1 MSHRVDVLERGYP
14 PPLAGQPRCIGYG
27 YRFDAELAPE
37 LQLALADAKTHSL
50 RLANAPIP
58 PPPAPYLAEVR
69 PRAGVTDNVAQSV
82 LALLANASARH
93 SVEHSVKRVA
103 SGRIYALAETE
114 SAAKLYNPIVES
126 IEVLSS
132 RAWAERGFASAIAAV
147 QLPAQPTSISVDL
160 DKLDDEQLTELSK
173 LGIDDGHRRRGPLGL
188 SLDDLRCL
196 RDYYRKLNRPI
207 RDIELETFAQSWSEH
222 CKHRFFAA
230 SIDEIDEGLFRR
242 YIQSA
247 TEQISATKPGFCLS
261 VFHDNAGAIAFGDHV
276 LAYKVE
282 THNSP
287 SALDP
292 YGGAMT
298 GILGVNRDCLGF
310 GMGAEPIA
318 NVFGF
323 CLPHPDDQRQLF
335 RDPKLQQPLPS
346 AAELGAGVIRG
357 VEEGGNHSGIP
368 TVQGFVYT
376 HPSFRG
382 KPLVYCGTLGILPR
396 QVQGPDGLQDS
407 TQKSVRAG
415 DWIYVLG
422 NHVGFDGIHGATFS
436 SVELDANS
444 PATAVQ
450 IGDPIAQKNLQDV
463 LFKARDRGLYRCIT
477 DNGAGGL
484 SSSIGEMAQASGGA
498 EVWLDRVQLKY
509 PGLAPWEI
517 WISESQERMLVAI
530 PPERAADFEQLL
542 ARYQVSTQRLGRF
555 TDDGYLRLHYQG
567 AELGCLAMDFLHN
580 GAPQRRYSSQPT
592 TPQAV
597 PPAQAEPNLEQL
609 LSQPNFQ
616 SRAGIFQRYD
626 HEVQGNSLM
635 KPLVGGV
642 DSPVS
647 ALRPI
652 WSQPQAVALSQAL
665 LPYLTEVDP
674 YHAGYVAVDLALRK
688 LIAAGADPE
697 QLAILDNYCW
707 SRPESAERLY
717 QLKECTRGLHT
728 AAVHMRAPI
737 ISGKDSMYN
746 DFQGYDADGAA
757 TSVSALPTLL
767 VSAIGIINDYRQALD
782 FAFKTPGDT
791 IAILDY
797 NARPLPRCS
806 WDGNESAELYS
817 AWEGKGSLGAPT
829 FSRREGIGER
839 EWERRLVVGGKDGGS
854 GSAELY
860 SAGEE
865 KGPLGAPTFSQ
876 REGMGEREW
885 ERRLL
890 VGGKERGKGNGSA
903 ELYSAWEGKGSPG
916 APTFSRREGKGE
928 REEEGRGVENGKS
941 ESKAQTATPLPPL
954 THPRDYTPLAQA
966 IARRDLASAEALAA
980 GGIAYAVA
988 RAALASGLGAHIQ
1001 CQQPYTELDSGFL
1014 ITGKREHLPAAAR
1027 VIGTVQSQPEVQ
1039 INTEVLS
1046 LSAIS
1051 RLYHSGAYAGV
1062 H

>member
-1 MSHRVDVLERGYP
+1 MSHRVDVLERDYP

-50 RLANAPIP
+50 RLANAPTSA
-58 PPPAPYLAEVR
+58 PPAPYLAEVR

-103 SGRIYALAETE
+103 SGRIYALAEAE

-126 IEVLSS
+126 IEVLSA
-132 RAWAERGFASAIAAV
+132 RAWVEQGFASAIAEV
-147 QLPAQPTSISVDL
+147 QLPAQPASISIDL
-160 DKLDDEQLTELSK
+160 DQLDDDQLTELSK
-173 LGIDDGHRRRGPLGL
+173 LGIDDSQRRRGTLGL
-188 SLDDLRCL
+188 SLNDLRCL
-196 RDYYRKLNRPI
+196 RAHYQKLNRPI

-247 TEQISATKPGFCLS
+247 TEQISAAKPGFCLS

-335 RDPKLQQPLPS
+335 RDPELKQPLPS

-396 QVQGPDGLQDS
+396 QVPGPDGLQDS
-407 TQKSVRAG
+407 TKKSVHAG

-498 EVWLDRVQLKY
+498 EVWLERVQLKY

-567 AELGCLAMDFLHN
+567 TEIGCLAMDFLHH
-580 GAPQRRYSSQPT
+580 GAPQRCYTSQEPT
-592 TPQAV
+592 PA
-597 PPAQAEPNLEQL
+597 PPAAPQEPPEPNLEQL

-616 SRAGIFQRYD
+616 SRAGVFQRYD

-665 LPYLTEVDP
+665 LPHLTEVDP

-728 AAVHMRAPI
+728 AAVHLRAPI

-746 DFQGYDADGAA
+746 DFQGYSDSGAA

-767 VSAIGIINDYRQALD
+767 VSAIGIINDYRQALS

-797 NARPLPRCS
+797 NARPLP
-806 WDGNESAELYS
+806 
-817 AWEGKGSLGAPT
+817 
-829 FSRREGIGER
+829 
-839 EWERRLVVGGKDGGS
+839 V
-854 GSAELY
+854 
-860 SAGEE
+860 
-865 KGPLGAPTFSQ
+865 
-876 REGMGEREW
+876 
-885 ERRLL
+885 
-890 VGGKERGKGNGSA
+890 
-903 ELYSAWEGKGSPG
+903 
-916 APTFSRREGKGE
+916 
-928 REEEGRGVENGKS
+928 
-941 ESKAQTATPLPPL
+941 TATPL

-966 IARRDLASAEALAA
+966 IARRDLASAEALAQ

-988 RAALASGLGAHIQ
+988 RAALASGLGARIQ
-1001 CQQPYTELDSGFL
+1001 CQRPYTELDSGFL
-1014 ITGKREHLPAAAR
+1014 ITGKKERLPADAR
-1027 VIGTVQSQPEVQ
+1027 IIGTVQAQPEVQ

-1046 LSAIS
+1046 LSTIS
-1051 RLYHSGAYAGV
+1051 RLYHSGAYSGV

>member
-1 MSHRVDVLERGYP
+1 MSHRVDVLERDYLL
-14 PPLAGQPRCIGYG
+14 PLAGQPRCIGYG

-50 RLANAPIP
+50 RLANAPTP

-69 PRAGVTDNVAQSV
+69 ARAGVTDNVAQSV
-82 LALLANASARH
+82 LALLANASARQG
-93 SVEHSVKRVA
+93 VEHSVQRVA

-132 RAWAERGFASAIAAV
+132 RAWAEHGFASAIAAV
-147 QLPAQPTSISVDL
+147 QLPAQPASISIDL
-160 DKLDDEQLTELSK
+160 DKLDDDQLTELSK

-247 TEQISATKPGFCLS
+247 TEQISAAKPGFCLS

-335 RDPKLQQPLPS
+335 RDPELQQPLPS

-396 QVQGPDGLQDS
+396 QVQGPDGRQDS
-407 TQKSVRAG
+407 TQKSVHAG

-580 GAPQRRYSSQPT
+580 GAPQRRYTSQEPT
-592 TPQAV
+592 PAPQA
-597 PPAQAEPNLEQL
+597 PRAQPEPSLEQL

-616 SRAGIFQRYD
+616 SRAGVFQRYD

-635 KPLVGGV
+635 KPLIGGV

-665 LPYLTEVDP
+665 LPHLTEVDP

-707 SRPESAERLY
+707 SRPESGERLY

-746 DFQGYDADGAA
+746 DFQGYSADGAA

-797 NARPLPRCS
+797 NARPLP
-806 WDGNESAELYS
+806 
-817 AWEGKGSLGAPT
+817 
-829 FSRREGIGER
+829 
-839 EWERRLVVGGKDGGS
+839 
-854 GSAELY
+854 GSAGL
-860 SAGEE
+860 
-865 KGPLGAPTFSQ
+865 P
-876 REGMGEREW
+876 
-885 ERRLL
+885 
-890 VGGKERGKGNGSA
+890 GSA
-903 ELYSAWEGKGSPG
+903 ELYSAWEGKGKKEG
-916 APTFSRREGKGE
+916 EERVAWERRVVLGWGSKGE
-928 REEEGRGVENGKS
+928 REG
-941 ESKAQTATPLPPL
+941 ESKAQTATPLPEL
-954 THPRDYTPLAQA
+954 THPRDYTALAQA
-966 IARRDLASAEALAA
+966 IARRDLASAEALAQ
-980 GGIAYAVA
+980 GGIAYAIA
-988 RAALASGLGAHIQ
+988 RAALASGLGARVQ
-1001 CQQPYTELDSGFL
+1001 CQRPYTELDSGFL
-1014 ITGKREHLPAAAR
+1014 ITGKKERLPADAR
-1027 VIGTVQSQPEVQ
+1027 IIGTVQAQPQVQ
-1039 INTEVLS
+1039 INSEVLS
-1046 LSAIS
+1046 LSTIS
-1051 RLYHSGAYAGV
+1051 RLYHSGAYSGI

>member
-1 MSHRVDVLERGYP
+1 MSHRVDVLERDYP

-27 YRFDAELAPE
+27 YRFDAELAPQ

-50 RLANAPIP
+50 RLANAPTSA
-58 PPPAPYLAEVR
+58 PPAPYLAEVR

-82 LALLANASARH
+82 LALLANASARQG
-93 SVEHSVKRVA
+93 VEHSVKRVA

-126 IEVLSS
+126 IEVLSA
-132 RAWAERGFASAIAAV
+132 RAWAEQGFASAIAEV
-147 QLPAQPTSISVDL
+147 QLPAQPASISIDL
-160 DKLDDEQLTELSK
+160 DQLDDDQLTELSK
-173 LGIDDGHRRRGPLGL
+173 LGIDDGQRRRGPLGL

-247 TEQISATKPGFCLS
+247 TEQISAAKPGFCLS

-346 AAELGAGVIRG
+346 AAELGAGVICG

-368 TVQGFVYT
+368 TVQGFVYND
-376 HPSFRG
+376 PSFRG

-396 QVQGPDGLQDS
+396 QVPGPDGLQDS
-407 TQKSVRAG
+407 TKKSVHAG

-498 EVWLDRVQLKY
+498 EVWLERVQLKY

-567 AELGCLAMDFLHN
+567 TEIGCLAMDFLHH
-580 GAPQRRYSSQPT
+580 GAPQRCYTSQEPT
-592 TPQAV
+592 PA
-597 PPAQAEPNLEQL
+597 PPAAPQEPPEPNLEQL

-616 SRAGIFQRYD
+616 SRAGVFQRYD

-665 LPYLTEVDP
+665 LPHLTEVDP

-728 AAVHMRAPI
+728 AAVHLRAPI

-746 DFQGYDADGAA
+746 DFQGYSDSGAA

-797 NARPLPRCS
+797 NARPLP
-806 WDGNESAELYS
+806 A
-817 AWEGKGSLGAPT
+817 APT
-829 FSRREGIGER
+829 Q
-839 EWERRLVVGGKDGGS
+839 
-854 GSAELY
+854 
-860 SAGEE
+860 
-865 KGPLGAPTFSQ
+865 P
-876 REGMGEREW
+876 
-885 ERRLL
+885 
-890 VGGKERGKGNGSA
+890 
-903 ELYSAWEGKGSPG
+903 
-916 APTFSRREGKGE
+916 
-928 REEEGRGVENGKS
+928 
-941 ESKAQTATPLPPL
+941 PLPPL
-954 THPRDYTPLAQA
+954 PHPRDYTPLARA

-988 RAALASGLGAHIQ
+988 HAALASGLGARIQ
-1001 CQQPYTELDSGFL
+1001 CQRPYTELDSGFL
-1014 ITGKREHLPAAAR
+1014 ITGKKERLPADALI
-1027 VIGTVQSQPEVQ
+1027 IGTVQAQPEVQ

-1046 LSAIS
+1046 LSTIS
-1051 RLYHSGAYAGV
+1051 RLYHSGAYSGV

>member
-1 MSHRVDVLERGYP
+1 MSHRVDVLERAYP

-27 YRFDAELAPE
+27 YRFDAELAPQ
-37 LQLALADAKTHSL
+37 LQLVLGDAKTHSL
-50 RLANAPIP
+50 RLANTPTSL
-58 PPPAPYLAEVR
+58 PPAPYLAEVR

-93 SVEHSVKRVA
+93 GVEHSVKRVA
-103 SGRIYALAETE
+103 SGRIYALAEAE

-126 IEVLSS
+126 VEVLSA
-132 RAWAERGFASAIAAV
+132 RAWAERGFAIAIAEV
-147 QLPAQPTSISVDL
+147 QLPAQPASISIDL
-160 DKLDDEQLTELSK
+160 DQLDDDQLTELSK
-173 LGIDDGHRRRGPLGL
+173 LGVDDGQRRRGPLGL

-207 RDIELETFAQSWSEH
+207 HDIELETFAQSWSEH

-230 SIDEIDEGLFRR
+230 SIDDIDEGLFRR

-247 TEQISATKPGFCLS
+247 TEQISAAKPGFCLS

-335 RDPKLQQPLPS
+335 RDPELKQPLPG

-382 KPLVYCGTLGILPR
+382 KPLVYCATIGILPR

-407 TQKSVRAG
+407 TQKSVHAG

-555 TDDGYLRLHYQG
+555 TNDGYLRLHYQG

-580 GAPQRRYSSQPT
+580 GAPQRRYTSQPT
-592 TPQAV
+592 PALQAAR
-597 PPAQAEPNLEQL
+597 AQPEPSLEQL
-609 LSQPNFQ
+609 LSLPNFQ
-616 SRAGIFQRYD
+616 SRAGVFQRYD

-635 KPLVGGV
+635 KPLIGGV

-665 LPYLTEVDP
+665 LPHLTEVDP

-707 SRPESAERLY
+707 SRPESGERLY

-728 AAVHMRAPI
+728 AAVHLRAPI

-746 DFQGYDADGAA
+746 DFQGYSDSGAA

-767 VSAIGIINDYRQALD
+767 VSAIGIINDYRRALN

-797 NARPLPRCS
+797 NARPLP
-806 WDGNESAELYS
+806 
-817 AWEGKGSLGAPT
+817 LG
-829 FSRREGIGER
+829 
-839 EWERRLVVGGKDGGS
+839 L
-854 GSAELY
+854 GSAEL
-860 SAGEE
+860 
-865 KGPLGAPTFSQ
+865 P
-876 REGMGEREW
+876 
-885 ERRLL
+885 
-890 VGGKERGKGNGSA
+890 GSA
-903 ELYSAWEGKGSPG
+903 ELYSAWEVEGAPGSP
-916 APTFSRREGKGE
+916 TCSRREGEGENGSAELYSAGSPGE
-928 REEEGRGVENGKS
+928 REAKGKREGEGENKVQPPT
-941 ESKAQTATPLPPL
+941 KLPPL
-954 THPRDYTPLAQA
+954 PHPRDYTPLAQA
-966 IARRDLASAEALAA
+966 IARGDLASAEALAA

-1027 VIGTVQSQPEVQ
+1027 VIGSVQAQPEVQ

>member
-1 MSHRVDVLERGYP
+1 MSHRVDVLERDYP

-50 RLANAPIP
+50 RLANTPTSL
-58 PPPAPYLAEVR
+58 PPAPYLAEVR

-93 SVEHSVKRVA
+93 GVEHSVKRVA
-103 SGRIYALAETE
+103 SGRIYALAEAE

-126 IEVLSS
+126 VEVLSA
-132 RAWAERGFASAIAAV
+132 RAWAERGFAIAIAEV
-147 QLPAQPTSISVDL
+147 QLPAQPASISIDL
-160 DKLDDEQLTELSK
+160 DQLDDDQLTELSK
-173 LGIDDGHRRRGPLGL
+173 LGVDDGQRRRGPLGL

-207 RDIELETFAQSWSEH
+207 HDIELETFAQSWSEH

-247 TEQISATKPGFCLS
+247 TEQISAAKPGFCLS

-276 LAYKVE
+276 LAFKVE

-335 RDPKLQQPLPS
+335 RDPELKQPLPS

-407 TQKSVRAG
+407 TQKSVHAG

-567 AELGCLAMDFLHN
+567 KELGCLAMDFLHN
-580 GAPQRRYSSQPT
+580 GAPQRRYTSQEPT
-592 TPQAV
+592 PAPQA
-597 PPAQAEPNLEQL
+597 PRAQPEPSLEQL
-609 LSQPNFQ
+609 LSLPNFQ
-616 SRAGIFQRYD
+616 SRAGVFQRYD

-635 KPLVGGV
+635 KPLIGGV

-665 LPYLTEVDP
+665 LPHLTEVDP

-707 SRPESAERLY
+707 SRPESGERLY

-728 AAVHMRAPI
+728 AAVHLRAPI

-767 VSAIGIINDYRQALD
+767 VSAIGIINDYRRALN

-806 WDGNESAELYS
+806 W
-817 AWEGKGSLGAPT
+817 
-829 FSRREGIGER
+829 
-839 EWERRLVVGGKDGGS
+839 GGS
-854 GSAELY
+854 GSAEL
-860 SAGEE
+860 
-865 KGPLGAPTFSQ
+865 P
-876 REGMGEREW
+876 
-885 ERRLL
+885 
-890 VGGKERGKGNGSA
+890 GSA
-903 ELYSAWEGKGSPG
+903 ELYSAWEGKGPPGSPTCSRREGEGENGSAELYSAGSLGEREAEGAPG
-916 APTFSRREGKGE
+916 APTCSRREAKGKREGE
-928 REEEGRGVENGKS
+928 GENKVQPPT
-941 ESKAQTATPLPPL
+941 KLPPL
-954 THPRDYTPLAQA
+954 THPRDYTPLARA
-966 IARRDLASAEALAA
+966 IARGDLASAEALAA

-1001 CQQPYTELDSGFL
+1001 CQRPYTELDSGFL

-1051 RLYHSGAYAGV
+1051 RLYHSGAYSGV

>member
-1 MSHRVDVLERGYP
+1 MSHRVDVLERDYP

-27 YRFDAELAPE
+27 YRFDAELAPQ

-50 RLANAPIP
+50 RRANAPTS

-82 LALLANASARH
+82 LALLANASARQG
-93 SVEHSVKRVA
+93 VEHSVQRVA

-132 RAWAERGFASAIAAV
+132 RAWAEHGFASAIAAV
-147 QLPAQPTSISVDL
+147 QLPEQPASISIDL
-160 DKLDDEQLTELSK
+160 DQLDDEQLTELSK

-188 SLDDLRCL
+188 SLEDLRCL

-230 SIDEIDEGLFRR
+230 SIDEINEGLFRR

-247 TEQISATKPGFCLS
+247 TEQISAAKPGFCLS

-335 RDPKLQQPLPS
+335 RDPELQQPLPS

-407 TQKSVRAG
+407 TQKSVHAG

-463 LFKARDRGLYRCIT
+463 LFKARDLGLYRCIT

-509 PGLAPWEI
+509 SGLAPWEI

-542 ARYQVSTQRLGRF
+542 AHYQVSTQRLGRF

-567 AELGCLAMDFLHN
+567 EELGCLEMDFLHY
-580 GAPQRRYSSQPT
+580 GAPQRRYTSQEPT
-592 TPQAV
+592 PAPQA
-597 PPAQAEPNLEQL
+597 PRAQPEPSLEQL

-616 SRAGIFQRYD
+616 SRAGVFQRYD

-635 KPLVGGV
+635 KPLIGGV

-665 LPYLTEVDP
+665 LPHLTEVDP
-674 YHAGYVAVDLALRK
+674 YHAGYIAVDLALRK

-746 DFQGYDADGAA
+746 DFQGYSDSGAA

-797 NARPLPRCS
+797 NARPLPI
-806 WDGNESAELYS
+806 GFGSAELYS
-817 AWEGKGSLGAPT
+817 AREGKGK
-829 FSRREGIGER
+829 REMER
-839 EWERRLVVGGKDGGS
+839 KEETGS
-854 GSAELY
+854 AGLPGSAELY
-860 SAGEE
+860 SAGEAQG
-865 KGPLGAPTFSQ
+865 KGKIKGK
-876 REGMGEREW
+876 RD
-885 ERRLL
+885 RRLV
-890 VGGKERGKGNGSA
+890 VGGKE
-903 ELYSAWEGKGSPG
+903 
-916 APTFSRREGKGE
+916 
-928 REEEGRGVENGKS
+928 
-941 ESKAQTATPLPPL
+941 
-954 THPRDYTPLAQA
+954 
-966 IARRDLASAEALAA
+966 
-980 GGIAYAVA
+980 
-988 RAALASGLGAHIQ
+988 
-1001 CQQPYTELDSGFL
+1001 
-1014 ITGKREHLPAAAR
+1014 
-1027 VIGTVQSQPEVQ
+1027 
-1039 INTEVLS
+1039 
-1046 LSAIS
+1046 
-1051 RLYHSGAYAGV
+1051 
-1062 H
+1062 

>member
-1 MSHRVDVLERGYP
+1 MSHRVDVLERDYP

-50 RLANAPIP
+50 RRANAPTSA
-58 PPPAPYLAEVR
+58 PPAPYLAEVR

-82 LALLANASARH
+82 LALLANASARQG
-93 SVEHSVKRVA
+93 VEHSVQRVA
-103 SGRIYALAETE
+103 SGRIYALAEAK

-147 QLPAQPTSISVDL
+147 QLPVQPASISIDL
-160 DKLDDEQLTELSK
+160 DQLDDDQLTELSK
-173 LGIDDGHRRRGPLGL
+173 FGIDDGHRRRGPLGL

-230 SIDEIDEGLFRR
+230 SIDDIDEGLFRR

-247 TEQISATKPGFCLS
+247 TEQISAAKPGFCLS

-276 LAYKVE
+276 LAFKVE

-335 RDPKLQQPLPS
+335 RDPELKQPLPS

-368 TVQGFVYT
+368 TVQGFVYN

-407 TQKSVRAG
+407 TKKSVHAG

-450 IGDPIAQKNLQDV
+450 IGDPIAQKNLQDA

-498 EVWLDRVQLKY
+498 EVWLNRVQLKY

-567 AELGCLAMDFLHN
+567 TEIGCLAMDFLHN
-580 GAPQRRYSSQPT
+580 GAPQRRYLSQPPA
-592 TPQAV
+592 PQAA
-597 PPAQAEPNLEQL
+597 PPAPPELSLEQL
-609 LSQPNFQ
+609 LSLPNFQ
-616 SRAGIFQRYD
+616 SRAGVFQRYD

-665 LPYLTEVDP
+665 LPHLSEVDP

-707 SRPESAERLY
+707 SRPESGERLY

-728 AAVHMRAPI
+728 AAVHLRAPI

-767 VSAIGIINDYRQALD
+767 VSAIGIINDYRRALN

-797 NARPLPRCS
+797 NARPLPL
-806 WDGNESAELYS
+806 GLGIAELYS
-817 AWEGKGSLGAPT
+817 AGSP
-829 FSRREGIGER
+829 GER
-839 EWERRLVVGGKDGGS
+839 EDKGEN

-860 SAGEE
+860 SAGSPGERGD
-865 KGPLGAPTFSQ
+865 KGEMGAPTCSR
-876 REGMGEREW
+876 REGMGEREDNG
-885 ERRLL
+885 ENGSTELPGSAEL
-890 VGGKERGKGNGSA
+890 YSAGSSGERGDKGAPGSPTCSRREGEGENGSA
-903 ELYSAWEGKGSPG
+903 ELYSAGSPG
-916 APTFSRREGKGE
+916 EREAKGKREGEGE
-928 REEEGRGVENGKS
+928 NKEEPPTK
-941 ESKAQTATPLPPL
+941 LPPL
-954 THPRDYTPLAQA
+954 PHPRDYTPLAQA
-966 IARRDLASAEALAA
+966 IADGDLASAEALAA

-1001 CQQPYTELDSGFL
+1001 CQHPYTELDSGFL
-1014 ITGKREHLPAAAR
+1014 ITGKRERLPAAAR
-1027 VIGTVQSQPEVQ
+1027 VIGSVQAQPEVQ
-1039 INTEVLS
+1039 INSESIS

>member
-1 MSHRVDVLERGYP
+1 MSHRVDVLERDYP

-50 RLANAPIP
+50 RLANAPTS

-132 RAWAERGFASAIAAV
+132 RAWAERGFASGIAEV
-147 QLPAQPTSISVDL
+147 QLPAQPTSISINL
-160 DKLDDEQLTELSK
+160 DQLDDDQLTELSK
-173 LGIDDGHRRRGPLGL
+173 LGIDDGQRRRGPLGL

-230 SIDEIDEGLFRR
+230 SIDEINEGLFRR

-335 RDPKLQQPLPS
+335 RDPELQQPLPS

-396 QVQGPDGLQDS
+396 QVQGPDGWQDS
-407 TQKSVRAG
+407 TKKSVHAG

-463 LFKARDRGLYRCIT
+463 LFKARDLGLYRCIT

-498 EVWLDRVQLKY
+498 EVWLERVQLKY

-567 AELGCLAMDFLHN
+567 TEIGCLAMDFLHH
-580 GAPQRRYSSQPT
+580 GAPQRRYLSQPT
-592 TPQAV
+592 PAPQAA
-597 PPAQAEPNLEQL
+597 PPAQPEPSLEQL

-767 VSAIGIINDYRQALD
+767 VSAIGIIKDYRRALN

-797 NARPLPRCS
+797 NARPLTRCS
-806 WDGNESAELYS
+806 WDGSRSADMPGSTDLPGSAELYS
-817 AWEGKGSLGAPT
+817 AWEHRLALGWGSKGENGSAELYSAGSSGERGDKGETGAPT
-829 FSRREGIGER
+829 CSRREGIGER
-839 EWERRLVVGGKDGGS
+839 E
-854 GSAELY
+854 
-860 SAGEE
+860 EE
-865 KGPLGAPTFSQ
+865 G
-876 REGMGEREW
+876 REVE
-885 ERRLL
+885 
-890 VGGKERGKGNGSA
+890 
-903 ELYSAWEGKGSPG
+903 
-916 APTFSRREGKGE
+916 KGE
-928 REEEGRGVENGKS
+928 RANNS
-941 ESKAQTATPLPPL
+941 APPLPPL
-954 THPRDYTPLAQA
+954 PHPRDYTALAQA
-966 IARRDLASAEALAA
+966 IARSDLASAEALAA

-988 RAALASGLGAHIQ
+988 RAALASGLGASIE
-1001 CQQPYTELDSGFL
+1001 CQHPYTELDSGFL
-1014 ITGKREHLPAAAR
+1014 ITGKRERLPAAAR

>member
-1 MSHRVDVLERGYP
+1 MSHRVDVLERDYP
-14 PPLAGQPRCIGYG
+14 PPLADQPRCIGYG
-27 YRFDAELAPE
+27 YRFDAELAPQ

-50 RLANAPIP
+50 RLANSPTP

-147 QLPAQPTSISVDL
+147 QLPVQPASISIDL
-160 DKLDDEQLTELSK
+160 DQLDDDQLTELSK
-173 LGIDDGHRRRGPLGL
+173 FGIDDGHRRRGPLGL

-247 TEQISATKPGFCLS
+247 TEQISAAKPGFCLS

-335 RDPKLQQPLPS
+335 RDPELQQPLPS

-407 TQKSVRAG
+407 TQKSVHAG

-463 LFKARDRGLYRCIT
+463 LFKARDLGLYRCIT

-509 PGLAPWEI
+509 SGLAPWEI

-567 AELGCLAMDFLHN
+567 KELGCLAMDFLHN
-580 GAPQRRYSSQPT
+580 GAPQRRYTSQEPT
-592 TPQAV
+592 PAPQA
-597 PPAQAEPNLEQL
+597 PRAQPEPSLEQL

-616 SRAGIFQRYD
+616 SRAGVFQRYD

-635 KPLVGGV
+635 KPLIGGV

-665 LPYLTEVDP
+665 LPHLTEVDP

-707 SRPESAERLY
+707 SRPESGERLY

-728 AAVHMRAPI
+728 AAVHLRAPI

-746 DFQGYDADGAA
+746 DFQGYAADGAA

-767 VSAIGIINDYRQALD
+767 VSAIGIINDYRQALG

-806 WDGNESAELYS
+806 W
-817 AWEGKGSLGAPT
+817 
-829 FSRREGIGER
+829 
-839 EWERRLVVGGKDGGS
+839 GGS
-854 GSAELY
+854 GNGSAELPG
-860 SAGEE
+860 SAE
-865 KGPLGAPTFSQ
+865 LS
-876 REGMGEREW
+876 
-885 ERRLL
+885 
-890 VGGKERGKGNGSA
+890 GSA
-903 ELYSAWEGKGSPG
+903 ELYSAWEGKGTPG
-916 APTFSRREGKGE
+916 APTCSRREGEGENGSAELYSAGSLGE
-928 REEEGRGVENGKS
+928 REAEGAPGAPTCSRREAKGKREGEGENKVQPPT
-941 ESKAQTATPLPPL
+941 KLPPL
-954 THPRDYTPLAQA
+954 THPRDYTPLTQA
-966 IARRDLASAEALAA
+966 IARGDLASAEALAA

-1001 CQQPYTELDSGFL
+1001 CQRPYTELDSGFL
-1014 ITGKREHLPAAAR
+1014 ITGKKENLPADACI
-1027 VIGTVQSQPEVQ
+1027 IGTVQSQPEVQ

>member
-1 MSHRVDVLERGYP
+1 MSHRVDVLERDYP

-27 YRFDAELAPE
+27 YRFDAELAPQ
-37 LQLALADAKTHSL
+37 LQLALADGKTHSL
-50 RLANAPIP
+50 RRANAPTSA
-58 PPPAPYLAEVR
+58 PPAPYLAEVR

-82 LALLANASARH
+82 LALLANASSRH
-93 SVEHSVKRVA
+93 SVEHSVQRVA

-126 IEVLSS
+126 VEVLSS
-132 RAWAERGFASAIAAV
+132 RAWAEHGFVSAIAAV
-147 QLPAQPTSISVDL
+147 QLPAQPASISIDL
-160 DKLDDEQLTELSK
+160 DQLDDEQLTELSK

-207 RDIELETFAQSWSEH
+207 HDIELETFAQSWSEH

-247 TEQISATKPGFCLS
+247 TEQISAAKPGFCLS

-335 RDPKLQQPLPS
+335 RDPELQQPLPS

-407 TQKSVRAG
+407 TQKSVHAG

-567 AELGCLAMDFLHN
+567 KELGCLAMDFLHN
-580 GAPQRRYSSQPT
+580 GAPQRRYTSQEPT
-592 TPQAV
+592 TPQAA
-597 PPAQAEPNLEQL
+597 PPAQPEPSLEQL

-616 SRAGIFQRYD
+616 SRAGVFQRYD

-665 LPYLTEVDP
+665 LPHLTEVDP

-728 AAVHMRAPI
+728 AAVHLRAPI

-746 DFQGYDADGAA
+746 DFQGYSDSGAA

-767 VSAIGIINDYRQALD
+767 VSAIGIINDYRQALS

-806 WDGNESAELYS
+806 WDGSRSADMPGSTDLPGSAELYS
-817 AWEGKGSLGAPT
+817 AWEH
-829 FSRREGIGER
+829 
-839 EWERRLVVGGKDGGS
+839 RLALGGKEGGS

-860 SAGEE
+860 SAGS
-865 KGPLGAPTFSQ
+865 P
-876 REGMGEREW
+876 GEREAK
-885 ERRLL
+885 
-890 VGGKERGKGNGSA
+890 GK
-903 ELYSAWEGKGSPG
+903 
-916 APTFSRREGKGE
+916 REGEGE
-928 REEEGRGVENGKS
+928 NKEEPPTK
-941 ESKAQTATPLPPL
+941 LPPL
-954 THPRDYTPLAQA
+954 PHPRDYTPLAQA

-988 RAALASGLGAHIQ
+988 RAALASGLGARIE
-1001 CQQPYTELDSGFL
+1001 CQRPYTELDSGFL

-1027 VIGTVQSQPEVQ
+1027 VIGTVQAQPEVQ

-1046 LSAIS
+1046 LSTIG

>member
-1 MSHRVDVLERGYP
+1 MSHRVDVLERDYP

-27 YRFDAELAPE
+27 YRFDAKLAPQ

-50 RLANAPIP
+50 RRAKAPTSA
-58 PPPAPYLAEVR
+58 PPAPYLAEVR

-82 LALLANASARH
+82 LALLANASARQG
-93 SVEHSVKRVA
+93 VEHSVQRVA
-103 SGRIYALAETE
+103 SGRIYALAEAE

-126 IEVLSS
+126 IEVLSA
-132 RAWAERGFASAIAAV
+132 RAWVEQGFASAIAEV
-147 QLPAQPTSISVDL
+147 QLPAQPASISIDL
-160 DKLDDEQLTELSK
+160 DQLDDDQLTELSK
-173 LGIDDGHRRRGPLGL
+173 LGIDDGQRRRGPLGL
-188 SLDDLRCL
+188 SLNDLRCL
-196 RDYYRKLNRPI
+196 RAHYQKLNRPI

-247 TEQISATKPGFCLS
+247 TEQISAAKPGFCLS

-276 LAYKVE
+276 LAFKVE

-335 RDPKLQQPLPS
+335 RDPELKQLLPS

-396 QVQGPDGLQDS
+396 QVPGPDGLQDS
-407 TQKSVRAG
+407 TKKSVHAG

-463 LFKARDRGLYRCIT
+463 LFKARDLGLYRCIT

-498 EVWLDRVQLKY
+498 EVWLERVQLKY
-509 PGLAPWEI
+509 SGLAPWEI

-542 ARYQVSTQRLGRF
+542 ARYQVSTQRLGCF
-555 TDDGYLRLHYQG
+555 SNDGYLRLHYQG
-567 AELGCLAMDFLHN
+567 KEIGCLAMDFLHH
-580 GAPQRRYSSQPT
+580 GAPQRRYLSQPT
-592 TPQAV
+592 PAPQAA
-597 PPAQAEPNLEQL
+597 PPAQPEPSLEQL

-642 DSPVS
+642 DSQVS

-746 DFQGYDADGAA
+746 DFQGYSDSGAA

-797 NARPLPRCS
+797 NARPLP
-806 WDGNESAELYS
+806 A
-817 AWEGKGSLGAPT
+817 APT
-829 FSRREGIGER
+829 Q
-839 EWERRLVVGGKDGGS
+839 
-854 GSAELY
+854 
-860 SAGEE
+860 
-865 KGPLGAPTFSQ
+865 P
-876 REGMGEREW
+876 
-885 ERRLL
+885 
-890 VGGKERGKGNGSA
+890 
-903 ELYSAWEGKGSPG
+903 
-916 APTFSRREGKGE
+916 
-928 REEEGRGVENGKS
+928 
-941 ESKAQTATPLPPL
+941 PLPPL
-954 THPRDYTPLAQA
+954 PHPRDYTPLARA

-988 RAALASGLGAHIQ
+988 RAALASGLGARIE
-1001 CQQPYTELDSGFL
+1001 CQRPYTELDSGFL
-1014 ITGKREHLPAAAR
+1014 ITGKKERLPADAR
-1027 VIGTVQSQPEVQ
+1027 IIGTVQVQPEVQ

-1046 LSAIS
+1046 LSTIS
-1051 RLYHSGAYAGV
+1051 RLYHSGAYSGV

>member
-1 MSHRVDVLERGYP
+1 MSHRVDVLERDYP

-50 RLANAPIP
+50 RLANAPTSL
-58 PPPAPYLAEVR
+58 PPAPYLAEVR

-93 SVEHSVKRVA
+93 GVEHSVKRVA

-147 QLPAQPTSISVDL
+147 QLPAQPASISIDL
-160 DKLDDEQLTELSK
+160 DQLDDDQLTELSK

-230 SIDEIDEGLFRR
+230 SIDDIDEGLFRR

-247 TEQISATKPGFCLS
+247 TEQISAAKPGFCLS

-407 TQKSVRAG
+407 TQKSVHAG

-463 LFKARDRGLYRCIT
+463 LFKARDLGLYRCIT

-567 AELGCLAMDFLHN
+567 QEIGCLAMDFLHH
-580 GAPQRRYSSQPT
+580 GAPQRRYLSQPT
-592 TPQAV
+592 PAPQAA
-597 PPAQAEPNLEQL
+597 PPAQPEPSLEQL

-616 SRAGIFQRYD
+616 SRAGVFQRYD

-635 KPLVGGV
+635 KPLIGGV

-665 LPYLTEVDP
+665 LPHLSEVDP

-728 AAVHMRAPI
+728 AAVHLRAPI

-746 DFQGYDADGAA
+746 DFQGYAADGAA

-782 FAFKTPGDT
+782 FTFKTPGDT

-797 NARPLPRCS
+797 NARPLP
-806 WDGNESAELYS
+806 L
-817 AWEGKGSLGAPT
+817 
-829 FSRREGIGER
+829 
-839 EWERRLVVGGKDGGS
+839 
-854 GSAELY
+854 GSAEL
-860 SAGEE
+860 
-865 KGPLGAPTFSQ
+865 P
-876 REGMGEREW
+876 
-885 ERRLL
+885 
-890 VGGKERGKGNGSA
+890 GSA
-903 ELYSAWEGKGSPG
+903 ELYSAWEGEGENGSAELYSAGSLGEREAKGKREGEERGDWERRVAWERRVVLGWGSLGERGDKGETG
-916 APTFSRREGKGE
+916 APTCSRREAKGKREGE
-928 REEEGRGVENGKS
+928 GENK
-941 ESKAQTATPLPPL
+941 KDPPTKLPPL
-954 THPRDYTPLAQA
+954 PHPRDYTPLARA
-966 IARRDLASAEALAA
+966 IARGDLASAEALAA

-1001 CQQPYTELDSGFL
+1001 CQRPYTELDSGFL

-1027 VIGTVQSQPEVQ
+1027 IIGTVQSQPEVQ

-1051 RLYHSGAYAGV
+1051 RLYHSGAYSGV

>member
-1 MSHRVDVLERGYP
+1 MSHRVDVLERDYP

-27 YRFDAELAPE
+27 YRFDAELGPE
-37 LQLALADAKTHSL
+37 LQLALADGKTHSL
-50 RLANAPIP
+50 RRANAPTSA
-58 PPPAPYLAEVR
+58 PPAPYLAEVR

-93 SVEHSVKRVA
+93 GVEHSVQRVA

-147 QLPAQPTSISVDL
+147 QLPAQPASINIDL
-160 DKLDDEQLTELSK
+160 DQLSDEQLTELSK
-173 LGIDDGHRRRGPLGL
+173 LGIDDGQRRRGPLGL

-230 SIDEIDEGLFRR
+230 SIDDINEGLFRR

-335 RDPKLQQPLPS
+335 RDPELQQPLPS

-396 QVQGPDGLQDS
+396 QVSGPDGLQDS
-407 TQKSVRAG
+407 TQKSVHAG

-509 PGLAPWEI
+509 SGLAPWEI

-542 ARYQVSTQRLGRF
+542 AHYQVSTQRLGRF

-567 AELGCLAMDFLHN
+567 EELGCLEMDFLHN
-580 GAPQRRYSSQPT
+580 GAPQRRYTSQEPT
-592 TPQAV
+592 TPQAA
-597 PPAQAEPNLEQL
+597 PPAQPEPSLEQL
-609 LSQPNFQ
+609 LSLPNFQ
-616 SRAGIFQRYD
+616 SRAGVFQRYD

-635 KPLVGGV
+635 KPLIGGV

-665 LPYLTEVDP
+665 LPHLTEVDP
-674 YHAGYVAVDLALRK
+674 YHAGYIAVDLALRK

-707 SRPESAERLY
+707 SRPESGERLY

-728 AAVHMRAPI
+728 AAVHLRAPI

-767 VSAIGIINDYRQALD
+767 VSAIGIINDYRRALN
-782 FAFKTPGDT
+782 FAFKTPGDA

-797 NARPLPRCS
+797 NARPLPLGS
-806 WDGNESAELYS
+806 TELPGSAELYS
-817 AWEGKGSLGAPT
+817 AWE
-829 FSRREGIGER
+829 RR
-839 EWERRLVVGGKDGGS
+839 VVLGGKEGGS

-860 SAGEE
+860 SAGSPGERE
-865 KGPLGAPTFSQ
+865 DNGEMGATTCSR
-876 REGMGEREW
+876 REGMGEREDNG
-885 ERRLL
+885 ENGSTELP
-890 VGGKERGKGNGSA
+890 GSA
-903 ELYSAWEGKGSPG
+903 ELYSAGSSGERGDKGETG
-916 APTFSRREGKGE
+916 APTCSRREGMEK
-928 REEEGRGVENGKS
+928 REGEGRGVEKGERENN
-941 ESKAQTATPLPPL
+941 AATPLPPL
-954 THPRDYTPLAQA
+954 THPRDYTPLARA

-988 RAALASGLGAHIQ
+988 RAALASGLGARIE
-1001 CQQPYTELDSGFL
+1001 CQRPYTELDSGFL
-1014 ITGKREHLPAAAR
+1014 ITGKRERLPAAAR

-1046 LSAIS
+1046 LSTIS
-1051 RLYHSGAYAGV
+1051 RLYHSGAYSGV

>member
-50 RLANAPIP
+50 RLANSPTP

-82 LALLANASARH
+82 LALLANASARQD
-93 SVEHSVKRVA
+93 VEHSVKRVA
-103 SGRIYALAETE
+103 SGRIYALAEAE

-126 IEVLSS
+126 VEVLSA
-132 RAWAERGFASAIAAV
+132 RAWAEHGFASAIAAV
-147 QLPAQPTSISVDL
+147 QLPEQPTSISIDL
-160 DKLDDEQLTELSK
+160 DKLDDDQLTELSK

-247 TEQISATKPGFCLS
+247 TEQISAAKPGFCLS

-335 RDPKLQQPLPS
+335 RDPELQQPLPS

-407 TQKSVRAG
+407 TQKSVHAG

-580 GAPQRRYSSQPT
+580 GAPQRRYLSQPSPA
-592 TPQAV
+592 PQEA
-597 PPAQAEPNLEQL
+597 PRAQPEPSLEQL
-609 LSQPNFQ
+609 LSLPNFQ
-616 SRAGIFQRYD
+616 SRAGVFQRYD

-665 LPYLTEVDP
+665 LPHLTEVDP

-707 SRPESAERLY
+707 SRPESGERLY

-728 AAVHMRAPI
+728 AAVHLRAPI

-767 VSAIGIINDYRQALD
+767 VSAIGIINDYRRALN
-782 FAFKTPGDT
+782 FAFKTPGDA

-797 NARPLPRCS
+797 NARPLP
-806 WDGNESAELYS
+806 
-817 AWEGKGSLGAPT
+817 
-829 FSRREGIGER
+829 IG
-839 EWERRLVVGGKDGGS
+839 L

-860 SAGEE
+860 SAGS
-865 KGPLGAPTFSQ
+865 P
-876 REGMGEREW
+876 GEREAK
-885 ERRLL
+885 
-890 VGGKERGKGNGSA
+890 GK
-903 ELYSAWEGKGSPG
+903 
-916 APTFSRREGKGE
+916 REGEGE
-928 REEEGRGVENGKS
+928 NKEEPPTK
-941 ESKAQTATPLPPL
+941 LPPL
-954 THPRDYTPLAQA
+954 PHPRDYTPIAQA

-1001 CQQPYTELDSGFL
+1001 CQHPYTELDSGFL
-1014 ITGKREHLPAAAR
+1014 ITGKRERLPAAAR
-1027 VIGTVQSQPEVQ
+1027 VIGSVQAQPEVQ
-1039 INTEVLS
+1039 INSESIS

>member
-1 MSHRVDVLERGYP
+1 MSHRVDVLERDYLL
-14 PPLAGQPRCIGYG
+14 PLAGQPRCIGYG
-27 YRFDAELAPE
+27 YRFDAELAPQ
-37 LQLALADAKTHSL
+37 LQLALADGKTHSL
-50 RLANAPIP
+50 HRANAPTSA
-58 PPPAPYLAEVR
+58 PPAPYLAEVR

-82 LALLANASARH
+82 LALLANASARQG
-93 SVEHSVKRVA
+93 VEHSVKRVA

-126 IEVLSS
+126 IEVLSA
-132 RAWAERGFASAIAAV
+132 RAWAERGFASAIAEV
-147 QLPAQPTSISVDL
+147 QLPAQPASISIDL
-160 DKLDDEQLTELSK
+160 DQLDDDQLTELSK
-173 LGIDDGHRRRGPLGL
+173 LGIDDGQRRRGPLGL

-196 RDYYRKLNRPI
+196 RDYYRKLGRPI

-247 TEQISATKPGFCLS
+247 TEQISAAKPGFCLS

-335 RDPKLQQPLPS
+335 RDPELQQPLPS

-396 QVQGPDGLQDS
+396 QVPGPDGLQDS
-407 TQKSVRAG
+407 TKKSVHAG

-463 LFKARDRGLYRCIT
+463 LFKARDLGLYRCIT

-498 EVWLDRVQLKY
+498 EVWLDQVQLKY

-567 AELGCLAMDFLHN
+567 AEIGCLAMDFLHH
-580 GAPQRRYSSQPT
+580 GAPQRHYISQEPT
-592 TPQAV
+592 PAPQAA
-597 PPAQAEPNLEQL
+597 AQEQPEPSLEQL

-616 SRAGIFQRYD
+616 SRAGVFQRYD

-665 LPYLTEVDP
+665 LPHLTEVDP
-674 YHAGYVAVDLALRK
+674 YHAGYAAVDLALRK

-707 SRPESAERLY
+707 SRPESGERLY

-746 DFQGYDADGAA
+746 DFQGYSADGAA

-767 VSAIGIINDYRQALD
+767 VSAIGIINDYRQALG

-797 NARPLPRCS
+797 NARPLP
-806 WDGNESAELYS
+806 
-817 AWEGKGSLGAPT
+817 
-829 FSRREGIGER
+829 
-839 EWERRLVVGGKDGGS
+839 
-854 GSAELY
+854 
-860 SAGEE
+860 
-865 KGPLGAPTFSQ
+865 
-876 REGMGEREW
+876 
-885 ERRLL
+885 
-890 VGGKERGKGNGSA
+890 GSA
-903 ELYSAWEGKGSPG
+903 ELYSAWEGKGKKEG
-916 APTFSRREGKGE
+916 EERGDWERRVVLGWGSKGE
-928 REEEGRGVENGKS
+928 REG
-941 ESKAQTATPLPPL
+941 ESKAQTATPLPEL
-954 THPRDYTPLAQA
+954 THPRDYTALAQA
-966 IARRDLASAEALAA
+966 IARRDLASAEALAQ
-980 GGIAYAVA
+980 GGIAYAVT
-988 RAALASGLGAHIQ
+988 RAALASGLGARIQ
-1001 CQQPYTELDSGFL
+1001 CQRPYTELDSGFL
-1014 ITGKREHLPAAAR
+1014 ITGKRENLPADAR
-1027 VIGTVQSQPEVQ
+1027 IIGTVQAQPQVQ

-1051 RLYHSGAYAGV
+1051 RLYHSGAYSGV

>member
-1 MSHRVDVLERGYP
+1 MSHRVDVLERDYP

-50 RLANAPIP
+50 RLANAPTS

-93 SVEHSVKRVA
+93 GVEHSVNRVA
-103 SGRIYALAETE
+103 SGRIYALAEAE

-126 IEVLSS
+126 VEVLSA
-132 RAWAERGFASAIAAV
+132 RAWAERGFAIAIAAV
-147 QLPAQPTSISVDL
+147 QLPAQPASISIDL
-160 DKLDDEQLTELSK
+160 DQLDDDQLTELSK
-173 LGIDDGHRRRGPLGL
+173 LGVDDGQRRRGPLGL

-230 SIDEIDEGLFRR
+230 SIDEINEGLFRR

-247 TEQISATKPGFCLS
+247 TEQISAAKPGFCLS

-463 LFKARDRGLYRCIT
+463 LFKARDLGLYRCIT

-567 AELGCLAMDFLHN
+567 EELGCLVMDFLHN
-580 GAPQRRYSSQPT
+580 GAPQRRYTSQEPT
-592 TPQAV
+592 PAPQA
-597 PPAQAEPNLEQL
+597 PRAQPEPSLEQL

-616 SRAGIFQRYD
+616 SRAGVFQRYD

-635 KPLVGGV
+635 KPLIGGV

-665 LPYLTEVDP
+665 LPHLTEVDP

-707 SRPESAERLY
+707 SRPESGERLY

-728 AAVHMRAPI
+728 AAVHLRAPI

-767 VSAIGIINDYRQALD
+767 VSAIGIINDYRRALS

-791 IAILDY
+791 IAVLDY
-797 NARPLPRCS
+797 NARPLPLGS
-806 WDGNESAELYS
+806 AELPGSAELSGSAELYS
-817 AWEGKGSLGAPT
+817 VWEGKGTPGAPT
-829 FSRREGIGER
+829 CSRREGEGEN
-839 EWERRLVVGGKDGGS
+839 

-860 SAGEE
+860 SAGS
-865 KGPLGAPTFSQ
+865 P
-876 REGMGEREW
+876 GEREAK
-885 ERRLL
+885 
-890 VGGKERGKGNGSA
+890 GK
-903 ELYSAWEGKGSPG
+903 
-916 APTFSRREGKGE
+916 REGEGE
-928 REEEGRGVENGKS
+928 NKEEPP
-941 ESKAQTATPLPPL
+941 TPLPPL
-954 THPRDYTPLAQA
+954 PHPRDYTPLAQA
-966 IARRDLASAEALAA
+966 IADGDLASAEALAA

-1001 CQQPYTELDSGFL
+1001 CQHPYTELDSGFL
-1014 ITGKREHLPAAAR
+1014 ITGKRERLPAAAR
-1027 VIGTVQSQPEVQ
+1027 VIGSVQAQPEVQ
-1039 INTEVLS
+1039 INSESIS

>member
-1 MSHRVDVLERGYP
+1 MSHRVDVLERDYP

-50 RLANAPIP
+50 RRANAPTSL
-58 PPPAPYLAEVR
+58 PPAPYLAEVR

-93 SVEHSVKRVA
+93 SVEHSVNRVA
-103 SGRIYALAETE
+103 SGRIYALAEAE

-132 RAWAERGFASAIAAV
+132 RAWVEHGFASAIAAV
-147 QLPAQPTSISVDL
+147 QLPAQPASISVDL
-160 DKLDDEQLTELSK
+160 DKLDDDQLTELSK
-173 LGIDDGHRRRGPLGL
+173 LGVDDGHRRRGPLGL

-230 SIDEIDEGLFRR
+230 SIDEINEGLFRR

-247 TEQISATKPGFCLS
+247 TEQISAAKPGFCLS

-335 RDPKLQQPLPS
+335 RDPELQQPLPS

-407 TQKSVRAG
+407 TQKSVHAG

-580 GAPQRRYSSQPT
+580 GAPQRRYTSQEPT
-592 TPQAV
+592 TPQAA
-597 PPAQAEPNLEQL
+597 PPAQPEPSLEQL
-609 LSQPNFQ
+609 LSLPNFQ
-616 SRAGIFQRYD
+616 SRAGVFQRYD

-635 KPLVGGV
+635 KPLIGGV
-642 DSPVS
+642 DSQVS

-665 LPYLTEVDP
+665 LPHLTEVDP

-707 SRPESAERLY
+707 SRPESGERLY

-728 AAVHMRAPI
+728 AAVHLRAPI

-767 VSAIGIINDYRQALD
+767 VSAIGIINDYRRALN
-782 FAFKTPGDT
+782 FAFKTPGDA

-797 NARPLPRCS
+797 NARPLPL
-806 WDGNESAELYS
+806 GLGIAELYS
-817 AWEGKGSLGAPT
+817 AGSPGEREGKG
-829 FSRREGIGER
+829 EN
-839 EWERRLVVGGKDGGS
+839 

-860 SAGEE
+860 SAGSPGERGD
-865 KGPLGAPTFSQ
+865 KGEMGAPTCSR
-876 REGMGEREW
+876 REGMGERE
-885 ERRLL
+885 
-890 VGGKERGKGNGSA
+890 G
-903 ELYSAWEGKGSPG
+903 EGKGL
-916 APTFSRREGKGE
+916 ENGE
-928 REEEGRGVENGKS
+928 RENN
-941 ESKAQTATPLPPL
+941 AATPLPPL
-954 THPRDYTPLAQA
+954 PHPRDYTPLARA
-966 IARRDLASAEALAA
+966 IARGDLASAEALAA

-1001 CQQPYTELDSGFL
+1001 CQRPYTELDSGFL
-1014 ITGKREHLPAAAR
+1014 ITGKRERLPAAAR
-1027 VIGTVQSQPEVQ
+1027 IIGTVQAQPEVQ
-1039 INTEVLS
+1039 INSEVLS

>member
-1 MSHRVDVLERGYP
+1 MSHRVDVLERDYP

-207 RDIELETFAQSWSEH
+207 HDIELETFAQSWSEH

-247 TEQISATKPGFCLS
+247 TEQISAAKPDFCLS

-335 RDPKLQQPLPS
+335 RDPELKQPLPS

-396 QVQGPDGLQDS
+396 QVPGPDGLQDS
-407 TQKSVRAG
+407 TKKSVHAG

-567 AELGCLAMDFLHN
+567 QEIGCLAMDFLHH
-580 GAPQRRYSSQPT
+580 GAPQRRYTSQEPT
-592 TPQAV
+592 TPQAA
-597 PPAQAEPNLEQL
+597 PPAQPEPSLEQL
-609 LSQPNFQ
+609 LSLPNFQ
-616 SRAGIFQRYD
+616 SRAGVFQRYD

-635 KPLVGGV
+635 KPLIGGV

-665 LPYLTEVDP
+665 LPHLTEVDP

-707 SRPESAERLY
+707 SRPESGERLY

-728 AAVHMRAPI
+728 AAVHLRAPI

-767 VSAIGIINDYRQALD
+767 VSAIGIINDYRRALN
-782 FAFKTPGDT
+782 FAFKTPGDA

-806 WDGNESAELYS
+806 W
-817 AWEGKGSLGAPT
+817 
-829 FSRREGIGER
+829 
-839 EWERRLVVGGKDGGS
+839 GGS
-854 GSAELY
+854 GNGSAELPG
-860 SAGEE
+860 SAE
-865 KGPLGAPTFSQ
+865 LS
-876 REGMGEREW
+876 
-885 ERRLL
+885 
-890 VGGKERGKGNGSA
+890 GSA
-903 ELYSAWEGKGSPG
+903 ELYSAWEGKGTPG
-916 APTFSRREGKGE
+916 APTCSRREGEGENGSAELYSAGSLGE
-928 REEEGRGVENGKS
+928 REAEGAPGAPTCSRREAKGKREGEGENKVQPPT
-941 ESKAQTATPLPPL
+941 KLPPL
-954 THPRDYTPLAQA
+954 THPRDYTPLARA

-988 RAALASGLGAHIQ
+988 RAALASGLGARIE
-1001 CQQPYTELDSGFL
+1001 CQRPYTELDSGFL
-1014 ITGKREHLPAAAR
+1014 ITGKRERLPAAAR
-1027 VIGTVQSQPEVQ
+1027 IIGTVQAQPEVQ
-1039 INTEVLS
+1039 INSEVLS
-1046 LSAIS
+1046 LSTIS

>member
-1 MSHRVDVLERGYP
+1 MSHRVDVLERDYP

-37 LQLALADAKTHSL
+37 LQLALADGKTHSL
-50 RLANAPIP
+50 RLANALIP

-93 SVEHSVKRVA
+93 GIGHSVKRVA
-103 SGRIYALAETE
+103 SGRIYALAEAE

-132 RAWAERGFASAIAAV
+132 RAWAEHGFASAIAAV
-147 QLPAQPTSISVDL
+147 QLPAQPASISIDL
-160 DKLDDEQLTELSK
+160 DQLDDDQLTELSK

-207 RDIELETFAQSWSEH
+207 HDIELETFAQSWSEH

-230 SIDEIDEGLFRR
+230 SIDDIDEGLFRR

-247 TEQISATKPGFCLS
+247 TEQISAAKPGFCLS

-276 LAYKVE
+276 LAFKVE

-335 RDPKLQQPLPS
+335 RDPELQQPLPS

-396 QVQGPDGLQDS
+396 QVPGPDGLQDS

-463 LFKARDRGLYRCIT
+463 LFKARDHGLYRCIT

-567 AELGCLAMDFLHN
+567 EEIGCLAMDFLHH
-580 GAPQRRYSSQPT
+580 GAPQRRYTSQEPT
-592 TPQAV
+592 PAPPSAPQEQ
-597 PPAQAEPNLEQL
+597 PETSLEQL

-616 SRAGIFQRYD
+616 SRAGVFQRYD

-635 KPLVGGV
+635 KPLIGGV

-665 LPYLTEVDP
+665 LPHLTEVDP

-707 SRPESAERLY
+707 SRPESGERLY

-728 AAVHMRAPI
+728 AAVHLRAPI

-767 VSAIGIINDYRQALD
+767 VSAIGIINDYRRALN

-797 NARPLPRCS
+797 NARPLPL
-806 WDGNESAELYS
+806 GSADFYS
-817 AWEGKGSLGAPT
+817 AWEGKGK
-829 FSRREGIGER
+829 GE
-839 EWERRLVVGGKDGGS
+839 DN
-854 GSAELY
+854 
-860 SAGEE
+860 GE
-865 KGPLGAPTFSQ
+865 
-876 REGMGEREW
+876 M
-885 ERRLL
+885 
-890 VGGKERGKGNGSA
+890 
-903 ELYSAWEGKGSPG
+903 G

-954 THPRDYTPLAQA
+954 THPRDYTTLAQA
-966 IARRDLASAEALAA
+966 IARRDLASAEALAQ

>member
-1 MSHRVDVLERGYP
+1 MSHRVDVLERDYP

-50 RLANAPIP
+50 RRANAPTSL
-58 PPPAPYLAEVR
+58 PPAPYLAEVR

-93 SVEHSVKRVA
+93 SVEHSVNRVA
-103 SGRIYALAETE
+103 SGRIYALAEAE

-132 RAWAERGFASAIAAV
+132 RAWVEHGFASAIAAV
-147 QLPAQPTSISVDL
+147 QLPAQPASISVDL
-160 DKLDDEQLTELSK
+160 DKLDDDQLTELSK
-173 LGIDDGHRRRGPLGL
+173 LGVDDGHRRRGPLGL

-230 SIDEIDEGLFRR
+230 SIDEINEGLFRR

-247 TEQISATKPGFCLS
+247 TEQISAAKPGFCLS

-335 RDPKLQQPLPS
+335 RDPELQQPLPS

-407 TQKSVRAG
+407 TQKSVHAG

-580 GAPQRRYSSQPT
+580 GAPQRRYTSQEPT
-592 TPQAV
+592 TPQAA
-597 PPAQAEPNLEQL
+597 PPAQPEPSLEQL
-609 LSQPNFQ
+609 LSLPNFQ
-616 SRAGIFQRYD
+616 SRAGVFQRYD

-635 KPLVGGV
+635 KPLIGGV

-665 LPYLTEVDP
+665 LPHLTEVDP

-707 SRPESAERLY
+707 SRPESGERLY

-728 AAVHMRAPI
+728 AAVHLRAPI

-767 VSAIGIINDYRQALD
+767 VSAIGIINDYRRALN
-782 FAFKTPGDT
+782 FAFKTPGDA

-797 NARPLPRCS
+797 NARPLPRRV
-806 WDGNESAELYS
+806 WAWELYS
-817 AWEGKGSLGAPT
+817 AWE
-829 FSRREGIGER
+829 RR
-839 EWERRLVVGGKDGGS
+839 VVLGGKEGGS

-860 SAGEE
+860 SAGSPGERE
-865 KGPLGAPTFSQ
+865 DNGEMGATTCSR
-876 REGMGEREW
+876 REGMGE
-885 ERRLL
+885 
-890 VGGKERGKGNGSA
+890 GKKGEKLPGSA
-903 ELYSAWEGKGSPG
+903 ELYSAGSSGERGDKGETG
-916 APTFSRREGKGE
+916 APTCSRREGMGKGKE
-928 REEEGRGVENGKS
+928 REEE
-941 ESKAQTATPLPPL
+941 
-954 THPRDYTPLAQA
+954 
-966 IARRDLASAEALAA
+966 
-980 GGIAYAVA
+980 
-988 RAALASGLGAHIQ
+988 
-1001 CQQPYTELDSGFL
+1001 
-1014 ITGKREHLPAAAR
+1014 
-1027 VIGTVQSQPEVQ
+1027 
-1039 INTEVLS
+1039 
-1046 LSAIS
+1046 
-1051 RLYHSGAYAGV
+1051 
-1062 H
+1062 

>member
-37 LQLALADAKTHSL
+37 LQLALADGKTHSL

-58 PPPAPYLAEVR
+58 PLPAPYLAEVR

-93 SVEHSVKRVA
+93 GVEHSVNRVA

-147 QLPAQPTSISVDL
+147 QLPAQPASINIDL
-160 DKLDDEQLTELSK
+160 DQLSDEQLTELSK
-173 LGIDDGHRRRGPLGL
+173 LGIDDGQRRRGPLGL

-207 RDIELETFAQSWSEH
+207 HDIELETFAQSWSEH

-247 TEQISATKPGFCLS
+247 TEQISAAKPGFCLS

-463 LFKARDRGLYRCIT
+463 LFKARDLGLYRCIT

-509 PGLAPWEI
+509 SGLAPWEI

-542 ARYQVSTQRLGRF
+542 AHYQVSTQRLGRF

-567 AELGCLAMDFLHN
+567 EELGCLEMDFLHN
-580 GAPQRRYSSQPT
+580 GAPQRRYTSQEPT
-592 TPQAV
+592 TPQAA
-597 PPAQAEPNLEQL
+597 PPAQPEPSLEQL
-609 LSQPNFQ
+609 LSLPNFQ
-616 SRAGIFQRYD
+616 SRAGVFQRYD

-642 DSPVS
+642 DSQVS

-746 DFQGYDADGAA
+746 DFQGYSDSGAA

-797 NARPLPRCS
+797 NARPLPL
-806 WDGNESAELYS
+806 GLGIAELYS
-817 AWEGKGSLGAPT
+817 AGSPGEREGKG
-829 FSRREGIGER
+829 EN
-839 EWERRLVVGGKDGGS
+839 

-860 SAGEE
+860 SAGSPGERGD
-865 KGPLGAPTFSQ
+865 KGEMGAPTCSR
-876 REGMGEREW
+876 REGMGERE
-885 ERRLL
+885 
-890 VGGKERGKGNGSA
+890 G
-903 ELYSAWEGKGSPG
+903 EGKGL
-916 APTFSRREGKGE
+916 ENGE
-928 REEEGRGVENGKS
+928 RENN
-941 ESKAQTATPLPPL
+941 AATPLPPL
-954 THPRDYTPLAQA
+954 PHPRDYTPLAQA
-966 IARRDLASAEALAA
+966 IARGDLASAEALAA

-988 RAALASGLGAHIQ
+988 RAALASGLGANIE
-1001 CQQPYTELDSGFL
+1001 CQRPYTELDSGFL
-1014 ITGKREHLPAAAR
+1014 ITGKRERLPAAAR

-1046 LSAIS
+1046 LSTIS
-1051 RLYHSGAYAGV
+1051 RLYHSGAYSGV

>member
-1 MSHRVDVLERGYP
+1 MSHRVDVLERDYP
-14 PPLAGQPRCIGYG
+14 PPLSGQPRCIGYG
-27 YRFDAELAPE
+27 YRFDAELGPQ
-37 LQLALADAKTHSL
+37 LQLALADGKTHSL
-50 RLANAPIP
+50 RRANAPTSA
-58 PPPAPYLAEVR
+58 PPAPYLAEVR

-82 LALLANASARH
+82 LALLANASSRH
-93 SVEHSVKRVA
+93 GVEHSVQRVA

-126 IEVLSS
+126 IEVLSA
-132 RAWAERGFASAIAAV
+132 RAWAEHGFASAITAV
-147 QLPAQPTSISVDL
+147 QLPAQPASINIDL
-160 DKLDDEQLTELSK
+160 DQLDDEQLTELSK
-173 LGIDDGHRRRGPLGL
+173 LGIDDGQRRRGPLGL
-188 SLDDLRCL
+188 SLDDLCCL

-230 SIDEIDEGLFRR
+230 SIDEINEGLFRR

-407 TQKSVRAG
+407 TKKSVHAG

-498 EVWLDRVQLKY
+498 EVWLERVQLKY
-509 PGLAPWEI
+509 SGLAPWEI

-567 AELGCLAMDFLHN
+567 KEIGCLAMDFLHH
-580 GAPQRRYSSQPT
+580 GAPQRRYSSQEPT
-592 TPQAV
+592 PAPQAV
-597 PPAQAEPNLEQL
+597 PQEQPEPSLEQL

-616 SRAGIFQRYD
+616 SRAGVFQRYD

-665 LPYLTEVDP
+665 LPHLTEVDP

-707 SRPESAERLY
+707 SRPESGERLY

-728 AAVHMRAPI
+728 AAVHLRAPI

-746 DFQGYDADGAA
+746 DFQGYAADGAA

-767 VSAIGIINDYRQALD
+767 VSAIGIINDYRRALN

-791 IAILDY
+791 IAILAY
-797 NARPLPRCS
+797 NARPLPL
-806 WDGNESAELYS
+806 GLGIAELYS
-817 AWEGKGSLGAPT
+817 AGSPGEREGKG
-829 FSRREGIGER
+829 EN
-839 EWERRLVVGGKDGGS
+839 

-860 SAGEE
+860 SAGSPGERGD
-865 KGPLGAPTFSQ
+865 KGEMGAPTCSR
-876 REGMGEREW
+876 REGEGE
-885 ERRLL
+885 
-890 VGGKERGKGNGSA
+890 NGSA
-903 ELYSAWEGKGSPG
+903 ELYSAGSLGEREAEGAPGSP
-916 APTFSRREGKGE
+916 TCSRREGEGENGSAELYSAGSPGE
-928 REEEGRGVENGKS
+928 REAKGKREGEGENKEEPPTK
-941 ESKAQTATPLPPL
+941 LPPL
-954 THPRDYTPLAQA
+954 PHPRDYTPLAQA
-966 IARRDLASAEALAA
+966 IAHGDLASAEALAA

-1014 ITGKREHLPAAAR
+1014 ITGKRERLPAAAR